1 MNSQATNAPEFHRL
15 LRRAWIEIAIFSII
29 INIFLLAPSVY
40 MMQIYDRVLPASS
53 VPTLVY
59 LSLLAAGALGFLALM
74 DVIRS
79 IYCQRVAVAL
89 DRNIGGAAF
98 LASVNSPKGESGD
111 IQALRDLSTVRTFIA
126 SRGLANLVDLPFAPL
141 FMLLLYFV
149 HPILCLVTVLGAV
162 VMVLLVI
169 ANHFAAKTAGSKAQ
183 EAATIANLL
192 AQAFTRNADTLRG
205 MGMLGNVTE
214 VWGKRFAE
222 SAVLQD
228 KASVINSSFA
238 GASRALRMALQLA
251 ILGAGAVLVMRGEM
265 TAGMIFASSTISGRA
280 LQPIDQLV
288 AGWKQVADAR
298 KSWGKLDAAVAT
310 VEEGTTRRLQLP
322 EPKGSVAVKD
332 LVWTPPPTSSAP
344 GSNAPIIKRLSFEIA
359 AGEAVALLGPSGAG
373 KSTLAKLLAGVNHPT
388 SGLVTLDGADY
399 RTWDPE
405 QLGSSIGYLAQDVQL
420 LPGSIAQNVARFDPS
435 ATDEA
440 ITAAASRA
448 EAHALVTAQRQGYQT
463 LITPTAS
470 TLSGGT
476 RQRIG
481 LARAFY
487 GNPKVLVLDEP
498 NANLDA
504 EGEAALEKALIQA
517 RASGTTIII
526 ITHRPAIVLR
536 CDKAI
541 VLRDGTIEAFG
552 PAPEILRRL
561 PSRGGAPRPPDP
573 PVAPSKSTE
582 RLTLVHDG
590 TE

>member
-1 MNSQATNAPEFHRL
+1 
-15 LRRAWIEIAIFSII
+15 
-29 INIFLLAPSVY
+29 
-40 MMQIYDRVLPASS
+40 MMQVYDRVLPAAS
-53 VPTLVY
+53 VPTLLY
-59 LSLLAAGALGFLALM
+59 LSLIATGALAFLAFM

-79 IYCQRVAVAL
+79 VYCQRVALAL
-89 DRNIGGAAF
+89 DRELGGTAF
-98 LASVNSPKGESGD
+98 LASINSLKAENGD

-149 HPILCLVTVLGAV
+149 HPILCLVTVSGAA
-162 VMVLLVI
+162 VMVLLVV
-169 ANHFAAKTAGSKAQ
+169 ANHFTARATGGKAQ

-222 SAVLQD
+222 SAILQD
-228 KASVINSSFA
+228 KAAIINSSFS
-238 GASRALRMALQLA
+238 GGSRALRMALQLA

-298 KSWGKLDAAVAT
+298 KSWGRLDTAIAT
-310 VEEGTTRRLQLP
+310 IEEGQVPRLRLP
-322 EPKGSVAVKD
+322 DPKGAIAAKD
-332 LVWTPPPTSSAP
+332 LVWTPSQTGTASSGTP
-344 GSNAPIIKRLSFEIA
+344 PIIKRLNFEIA
-359 AGEAVALLGPSGAG
+359 PGEAVALLGPSGAG
-373 KSTLAKLLAGVNHPT
+373 KSTLAKLLAGILRPT
-388 SGLVTLDGADY
+388 SGSMALDGADY
-399 RTWDPE
+399 KTWDPQ
-405 QLGSSIGYLAQDVQL
+405 QLGSNIGYLAQDVQL
-420 LPGSIAQNVARFDPS
+420 LPGSIAQNIARFAPS
-435 ATDEA
+435 ATDES
-440 ITAAASRA
+440 ITDAASRA
-448 EAHALVTAQRQGYQT
+448 EANTLVMSQRQGYQT
-463 LITPTAS
+463 LVTPVGS

-498 NANLDA
+498 NSNLDA
-504 EGEAALEKALIQA
+504 EGEAALEKALMHA
-517 RASGTTIII
+517 RAAGTTIII
-526 ITHRPAIVLR
+526 VTHRPAIVLR

-541 VLRDGTIEAFG
+541 VLREGNVEAYG
-552 PAPEILRRL
+552 PAAEILRRL
-561 PSRGGAPRPPDP
+561 AGRGGEAARP
-573 PVAPSKSTE
+573 VESTVLQGKGVSTE

-590 TE
+590 ME